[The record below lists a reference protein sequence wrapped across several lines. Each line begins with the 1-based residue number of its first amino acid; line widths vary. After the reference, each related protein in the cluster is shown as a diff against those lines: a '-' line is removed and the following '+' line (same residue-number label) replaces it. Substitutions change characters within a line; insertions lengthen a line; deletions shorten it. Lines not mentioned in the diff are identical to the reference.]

1 MDDSE
6 VGFAAGPKGFTTRSG
21 CARHNYYYDTWL
33 LRGRWLV
40 AACMSDWEGKDRYER
55 ENILVDAEARGLTA
69 SSALCAL
76 GLSSLTAWLVLCVW
90 LVSWVLQDSSQVLK
104 GASEEVHCAP

>member
-1 MDDSE
+1 MTVKLALRQAQKGLQHAVGVHGTIIITILGCCEDDGLLQH
-6 VGFAAGPKGFTTRSG
+6 VSG
-21 CARHNYYYDTWL
+21 WK
-33 LRGRWLV
+33 
-40 AACMSDWEGKDRYER
+40 GKDTYER